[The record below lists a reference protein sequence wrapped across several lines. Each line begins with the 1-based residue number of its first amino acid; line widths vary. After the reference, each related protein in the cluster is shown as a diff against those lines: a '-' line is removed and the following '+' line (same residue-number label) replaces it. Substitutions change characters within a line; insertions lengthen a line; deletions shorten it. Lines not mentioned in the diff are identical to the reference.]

1 MTDELLHDLLLQA
14 RAWLRMA
21 GSTLIEG
28 NHHQLAHRDRL
39 EAALKMLQEWQQA
52 ENHTADAK
60 EGE

>member
-21 GSTLIEG
+21 GGTLTEG
-28 NHHQLAHRDRL
+28 SRHQLAHRDQL
-39 EAALKMLQEWQQA
+39 EAALKVLQEWQQA
-52 ENHTADAK
+52 ENRTADAK